1 MYPFFKLYFPIWC
14 FNMVFTL
21 QHMKNLL
28 DEHSWEKSPNSVNI
42 IYLDLCCPVGTVI
55 LDNTDYMFP
64 SQKVVKI
71 LQRVLMY
78 FLPS

>member
-1 MYPFFKLYFPIWC
+1 MDDLPFLKLYIPIWC

-28 DEHSWEKSPNSVNI
+28 DEHSWEKSPNSVN
-42 IYLDLCCPVGTVI
+42 LSGPLLSSRHC
-55 LDNTDYMFP
+55 LSDNTDYMFP

-71 LQRVLMY
+71 QY
-78 FLPS
+78 